1 MTKRIW
7 SDLSLKRSVLK
18 RFSKFMIWVL
28 KNARNCSSYLEIGS
42 RWCGTFI
49 VTCEVLWCANPSF
62 MLAIASNLIEVT
74 PFIER
79 LSGALKDHMLVRQ
92 FSNIIVYHDACS
104 DTCPKST
111 ML

>member
-1 MTKRIW
+1 
-7 SDLSLKRSVLK
+7 
-18 RFSKFMIWVL
+18 MIWVL

-49 VTCEVLWCANPSF
+49 VTCEVLWHVNPNF
-62 MLAIASNLIEVT
+62 MLAIASDLIEVT

-79 LSGALKDHMLVRQ
+79 LPGALKDHMLVRQ
-92 FSNIIVYHDACS
+92 FSNIIVYHDVCS